1 MFRTAIETEIEIG
14 ASPEVVWQVLTNFTE
29 YPQWNPFVVQISGEL
44 VVGKKLKATIQPQG
58 SKAMTFTPTV
68 CLADAGRGF
77 RWMGQLWKP
86 GIMDGEHSFVLEPAG
101 PGRTRFVHSERF
113 NGVLVPLILAIIRAK
128 TTAGFVAMNEALKL
142 RAEQLASR

>member
-1 MFRTAIETEIEIG
+1 MFRTAIDTEIVIEAPAELIW
-14 ASPEVVWQVLTNFTE
+14 EVLTKFEE

-44 VVGKKLKATIQPQG
+44 EVGKKLRATMQPQG

-68 CLADAGRGF
+68 CTAEAGRGF
-77 RWMGQLWKP
+77 RWKGQLWKP

-101 PGRTRFVHSERF
+101 PGLTRFVHSERF

-142 RAEQLASR
+142 RAQQMASK